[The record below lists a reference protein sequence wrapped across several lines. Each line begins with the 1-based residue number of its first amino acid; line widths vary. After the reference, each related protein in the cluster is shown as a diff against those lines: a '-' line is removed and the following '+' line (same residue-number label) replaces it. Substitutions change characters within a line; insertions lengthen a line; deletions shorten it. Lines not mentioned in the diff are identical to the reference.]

1 MQKNV
6 RETQVLSF
14 SLRFCSGSEKHC
26 KSPAKLIKCRL
37 KPVTLHTCSRNTRFF
52 RVQKKQAPHCSRRG
66 ICIDLAELFGNY
78 SVHIFGPLFFIFPM
92 LSTRIRV
99 WSFFFKKKLN
109 TSIQTTFLR
118 RQGRDRATLH
128 VIYSVF

>member
-52 RVQKKQAPHCSRRG
+52 TRAKKKAPHCSHRL
-66 ICIDLAELFGNY
+66 INIDLAELFGNY
-78 SVHIFGPLFFIFPM
+78 SVHIFCPLFFIDPM
-92 LSTRIRV
+92 LNIRIRV
-99 WSFFFKKKLN
+99 WSFFFKKVD
-109 TSIQTTFLR
+109 TFFNITFQR
-118 RQGRDRATLH
+118 PRCTQKPPPK
-128 VIYSVF
+128 SPFEKK